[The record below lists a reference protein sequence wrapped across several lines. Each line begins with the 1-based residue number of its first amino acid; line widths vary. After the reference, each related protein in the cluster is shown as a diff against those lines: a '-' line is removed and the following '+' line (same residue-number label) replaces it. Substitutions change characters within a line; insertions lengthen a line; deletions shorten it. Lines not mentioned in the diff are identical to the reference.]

1 VGGVRVDEN
10 NNIIDVDENELDELE
25 LDELELEEEA
35 VSKKQNNVVANVIG
49 ELATMD
55 VILPL
60 VVYVLLNKDGII
72 GTKDKRNSKKDK
84 KAQAYLVENM
94 RTIVDRGQNIVG
106 MIDSVNKYMER
117 KQDEVT
123 ILGKENVPNDKV
135 EILEVVRPYVK
146 GKGRKKIDKAIAANE
161 KIKKLKSREEK
172 DILSNV
178 QDMTDILALVQ
189 SDTGDQVNDAL
200 RKVRDI
206 MDILRR

>member
-1 VGGVRVDEN
+1 MDEN

>member
-1 VGGVRVDEN
+1 MDEN

-25 LDELELEEEA
+25 LDELELEEEIG
-35 VSKKQNNVVANVIG
+35 KKQNNVVANVVG
-49 ELATMD
+49 ELASMD

-60 VVYVLLNKDGII
+60 VVYAVLNKDDII
-72 GTKDKRNSKKDK
+72 GKKNKKSSKKDK
-84 KAQAYLVENM
+84 KTQAYLVENM
-94 RTIVDRGQNIVG
+94 STIVDRGQNIVG

-117 KQDEVT
+117 KQQEAT
-123 ILGKENVPNDKV
+123 ALGMEKASNDKV

-146 GKGRKKIDKAIAANE
+146 GKGRNKIDRAIAANE

-178 QDMTDILALVQ
+178 QDVTDILALVQ
-189 SDTGDQVNDAL
+189 SDTGDQVNEAL